1 MLLPRELDMTQA
13 GRHMPLPVPKP
24 KVLELIEVNKH
35 DKGKVDSATD
45 EDRQRHVGIRKPSPR
60 DCQSGSGVDC
70 GRKSAPSVAVTSKRL
85 ATTSQGP
92 ADGNQ
97 WQQQQQQQGQ
107 KERLAQQPQPGVN
120 GRRPDQ
126 QQGKSHRPQQPQ
138 PLQATAGGEPQQ
150 AATERRGPRQKQQP
164 PTTEAVAPQQKQQL
178 PAVTINRW
186 HGASAAITA
195 VEQTKT

>member
-1 MLLPRELDMTQA
+1 
-13 GRHMPLPVPKP
+13 MPLPVPKP

-45 EDRQRHVGIRKPSPR
+45 EDRQRQVGTRKPSPR
-60 DCQSGSGVDC
+60 DCTTGSGVDC
-70 GRKSAPSVAVTSKRL
+70 GRNSAPSVAVTSKRL
-85 ATTSQGP
+85 ATTNQKP

-97 WQQQQQQQGQ
+97 RRQHQEQQQHSQKQQ
-107 KERLAQQPQPGVN
+107 LTQQPQLGVQ